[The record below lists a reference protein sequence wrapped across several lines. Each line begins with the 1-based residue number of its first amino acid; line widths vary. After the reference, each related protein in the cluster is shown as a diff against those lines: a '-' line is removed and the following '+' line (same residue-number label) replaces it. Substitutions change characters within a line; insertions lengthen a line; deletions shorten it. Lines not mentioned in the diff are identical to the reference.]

1 MADFPAPGFTG
12 SPLVRIDAERENCA
26 YFDQQVAS
34 LSARLLRLDGL
45 TPQVSDDGR
54 LSWGSLAEADADGDL
69 ALLGLIDGK
78 PRFVSLA
85 RIDEDPAQRNA
96 AMSAALTMLE
106 PEEAA
111 TYAVAR
117 CLVDWHSRHGFCAR
131 CGHASRV
138 FRSGW
143 ARLCEPD
150 GGGCGAEHFPRT
162 DPVVIMLAEHG
173 DRVLV
178 GRQHRWP
185 KGRYSALAGF
195 VEVGESIEEAVAREL
210 HEEAG
215 VVVSAVRYVASQ
227 PWPFPSQLMIA
238 CIAQAESD
246 AINLDANELEHAL
259 WASRDD
265 IRTALAGSPDAPFLA
280 PPPYAI
286 ANTLL
291 TAWLGEA
298 TDENQP
304 TMRSRPWG

>member
-12 SPLVRIDAERENCA
+12 SPLVRIDIERDNRA
-26 YFDQQVAS
+26 YFDQQLAS

-54 LSWGSLAEADADGDL
+54 LSWGSLAEADPDADL

-85 RIDEDPAQRNA
+85 RVDEDPAQRTA
-96 AMSAALTMLE
+96 AMNTALTMLE
-106 PEEAA
+106 PDEAA
-111 TYAVAR
+111 TYAAAR

-131 CGHASRV
+131 CGHASRAK
-138 FRSGW
+138 RSGW
-143 ARLCEPD
+143 ARLCD
-150 GGGCGAEHFPRT
+150 RDTGGCGTEHFPRT
-162 DPVVIMLAEHG
+162 DPVVIMLAEYEG
-173 DRVLV
+173 RVLV

-185 KGRYSALAGF
+185 QGRYSALAGF

-215 VVVSAVRYVASQ
+215 VVVHDVRYIASQ

-238 CIAQAESD
+238 CTARAESD

-265 IRTALAGSPDAPFLA
+265 IRAALAGAAEAPFLA

-291 TAWLGEA
+291 TAWLAETAGG
-298 TDENQP
+298 DQP
-304 TMRSRPWG
+304 TTRSRSWG

>member
-12 SPLVRIDAERENCA
+12 SPLVRIDVERDNRA
-26 YFDQQVAS
+26 YFDQQLAS
-34 LSARLLRLDGL
+34 LSARLLLLDGL
-45 TPQVSDDGR
+45 TPRVTADGR
-54 LSWGSLAEADADGDL
+54 LSWGSLAEADPDAEL

-85 RIDEDPAQRNA
+85 RVYENPAQRTT
-96 AMSAALTMLE
+96 AMNTALTMLE

-111 TYAVAR
+111 TYAAAR
-117 CLVDWHSRHGFCAR
+117 CLVDWHSRHGFCAS
-131 CGHASRV
+131 CGQESRV

-143 ARLCEPD
+143 ARLCAHEN
-150 GGGCGAEHFPRT
+150 GGCGTEHFPRT
-162 DPVVIMLAEHG
+162 DPVVIMLAEYEG
-173 DRVLV
+173 GVLV

-185 KGRYSALAGF
+185 EGRYSALAGF

-215 VVVSAVRYVASQ
+215 VVVRDVRYVASQ

-238 CIAQAESD
+238 CIAQAESN

-259 WASRDD
+259 WASRED
-265 IRTALAGSPDAPFLA
+265 IRGALSGSPDAPFLA

-286 ANTLL
+286 AHTLL
-291 TAWLGEA
+291 TAWLGE
-298 TDENQP
+298 TGGDQP
-304 TMRSRPWG
+304 TMRARP

>member
-1 MADFPAPGFTG
+1 MADVPAPGFTG
-12 SPLVRIDAERENCA
+12 SPLVRIDIERENRA
-26 YFDQQVAS
+26 YFDQQLAS
-34 LSARLLRLDGL
+34 LSARILRLDGL
-45 TPQVSDDGR
+45 TPLVSDEGR
-54 LSWGSLAEADADGDL
+54 LSWGSLAEADPAAEL
-69 ALLGLIDGK
+69 ALLGLIEGR
-78 PRFVSLA
+78 PRFVSLV
-85 RIDEDPAQRNA
+85 RVDEDPAQRNA
-96 AMSAALTMLE
+96 AMNTALTMLE

-111 TYAVAR
+111 TYAAAR

-131 CGHASRV
+131 CGHPSRV

-143 ARLCEPD
+143 ARSCD
-150 GGGCGAEHFPRT
+150 RDAGGCGTEHFPRT
-162 DPVVIMLAEHG
+162 DPVVIMLAEYE

-185 KGRYSALAGF
+185 QGRYSALAGF

-215 VVVSAVRYVASQ
+215 VVVGDVRYVASQ

-238 CIAQAESD
+238 CIARAESD

-265 IRTALAGSPDAPFLA
+265 VRAALAGSPDALFLA

-291 TAWLGEA
+291 SAWVAEG
-298 TDENQP
+298 
-304 TMRSRPWG
+304 